1 MATSK
6 GMVSF
11 LSLNEKE
18 NRFYGEYEIRHQGN
32 AKEYGKVKGEKIG
45 DTLKGRLDYIS
56 YGGSR
61 KIVPFLLLKKGNHF
75 KLATGLTATFM
86 GIPYY
91 IPETIQFND
100 SSFQFKPITSRVAR
114 NYGLIIAKDLN

>member
-18 NRFYGEYEIRHQGN
+18 NRFYGEFEIRHQGN
-32 AKEYGKVKGEKIG
+32 AKEYGKIQGEKIG

-61 KIVPFLLLKKGNHF
+61 KITPFLLLKKDKYF
-75 KLATGLTATFM
+75 KLGTGLTATFM

-91 IPETIQFND
+91 IPETIQFKD
-100 SSFQFKPITSRVAR
+100 SSFQFKPINISMAR
-114 NYGLIIAKDLN
+114 NFGLIKPNHF